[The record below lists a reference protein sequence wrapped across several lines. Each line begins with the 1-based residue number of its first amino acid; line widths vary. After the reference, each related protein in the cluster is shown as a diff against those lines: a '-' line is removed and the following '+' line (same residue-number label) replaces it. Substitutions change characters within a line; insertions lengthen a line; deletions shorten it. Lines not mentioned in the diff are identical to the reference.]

1 MRGYANITFAPLVRN
16 GSEGAVR
23 VEVVPIVLGVFGNI
37 GDFVVG
43 VGLAYVL
50 LAVISVGQPIGELYG
65 SHGIWVYDNVFV
77 KVLRLCSPVVAVLL

>member
-37 GDFVVG
+37 SDFVVG

-50 LAVISVGQPIGELYG
+50 LAVISVGQSIGELYG
-65 SHGIWVYDNVFV
+65 SHGILG
-77 KVLRLCSPVVAVLL
+77 LR